1 MKPEQAAPP
10 GSPVLPRGR
19 AGSWPPRV
27 RHAAR
32 HPQNTFG
39 SVPLGWHCLLTPAL
53 SGTLFTGRGL
63 RHAPSG
69 QAPGG
74 GSVQSRGNLTY
85 NPI

>member
-27 RHAAR
+27 RHSAR

-53 SGTLFTGRGL
+53 SGTLCSQAGDCGTPRPGRPQAAG
-63 RHAPSG
+63 PSR
-69 QAPGG
+69 A
-74 GSVQSRGNLTY
+74 VAV
-85 NPI
+85 